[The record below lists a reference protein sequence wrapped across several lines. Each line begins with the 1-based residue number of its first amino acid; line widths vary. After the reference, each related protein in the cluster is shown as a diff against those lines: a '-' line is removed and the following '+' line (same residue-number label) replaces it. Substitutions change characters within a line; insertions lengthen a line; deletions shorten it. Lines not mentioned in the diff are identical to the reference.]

1 MKKTFTNFDMI
12 QILNILSQYEN
23 KKLPQR
29 ISYAIVKNSTAISSE
44 YQIYKTQLEKI
55 IKELRDNDK
64 VVLDEDGEM
73 KVTEQ
78 GLPVVKE
85 EYAKEFQENLTE
97 LLNLQVDVDVFFID
111 EEVFNYE
118 DSSRYDAMSATD
130 IFNLKLVLC
139 DNEKSKGE

>member
-1 MKKTFTNFDMI
+1 MKKTLTNFDMI

-55 IKELRDNDK
+55 IKELRDIDK

-78 GLPVVKE
+78 GLPMVKE

>member
-1 MKKTFTNFDMI
+1 MKKTLTNFDMI

-78 GLPVVKE
+78 GLPMVKE

>member
-1 MKKTFTNFDMI
+1 MKKTLTNFDMI

-29 ISYAIVKNSTAISSE
+29 ISYAIVKNSTAILSE

-78 GLPVVKE
+78 GLPMVKE